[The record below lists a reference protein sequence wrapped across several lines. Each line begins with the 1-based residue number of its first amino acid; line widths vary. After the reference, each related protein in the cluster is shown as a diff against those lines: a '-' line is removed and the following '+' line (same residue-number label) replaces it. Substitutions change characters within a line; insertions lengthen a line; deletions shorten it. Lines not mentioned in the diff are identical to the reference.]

1 MGTSLAL
8 MIYLQPQFLV
18 DIFKLLNPSVVFSFD
33 ASKAGNRCALT
44 IDDAPSASTLGILDL
59 LKKYDAKAT
68 FFLISNNIKGREGI
82 VERIVAEGHEIGNH
96 MTEDYPSL
104 RYTTRDFEK
113 LFLESNQILC
123 GFQSDLRW
131 FRPGSGLFSRRML
144 NTVEK
149 HKYTLALGSIYPHD
163 PQIRSPMLNS
173 LFLRLRSRPGGVIIV
188 HDRPWTLMT
197 LRKSLPELKSQGL
210 KLTTLSQMD
219 SLAGSK
225 RR

>member
-1 MGTSLAL
+1 
-8 MIYLQPQFLV
+8 
-18 DIFKLLNPSVVFSFD
+18 
-33 ASKAGNRCALT
+33 
-44 IDDAPSASTLGILDL
+44 L

-68 FFLISNNIKGREGI
+68 FFLISNNIKGREGV
-82 VERIVAEGHEIGNH
+82 VERIVAEGHEIGN
-96 MTEDYPSL
+96 PSL
-104 RYTTRDFEK
+104 HYTTRNFEK

-144 NTVEK
+144 NTVIEK
-149 HKYTLALGSIYPHD
+149 HKCALALGSIYPHD

-197 LRKSLPELKSQGL
+197 LHKSLPELKIQGL